1 MKNPIKVG
9 VRYQR
14 SESERHHIAMKSD
27 IPNYGLITTFDEF
40 DKVLN
45 NHYLAEPDIILVLE
59 VFYHTSQGDKLR
71 GDKSFRAKILT
82 PKGRICYLYG
92 TLDTWEEVDC

>member
-14 SESERHHIAMKSD
+14 SEPERHHIAMKSH
-27 IPNYGLITTFDEF
+27 IPNYGLISTFDEF
-40 DKVLN
+40 DKFLN

-92 TLDTWEEVDC
+92 SLDTWEEVDC